1 MTDLM
6 IEPEAVV
13 DPYLDD
19 GIIEGGY
26 TEAVEPEVVPVGG
39 IAYAIDEQ
47 TLNKLG
53 ADVVGD
59 YERDNNS
66 RQEWKEKATK
76 ALDQAAQEEKPAKD
90 WPWPGASNV
99 SYPLL
104 TVAALQFQA
113 RAYPA
118 VVKGDEAVSVK
129 VFGVVPEVNPMAAKI
144 AATPVPEGQQPPPEV
159 QQAQQSV
166 AMHEQAVMD
175 RQIKQ
180 ARAKRVGD
188 YLNYQLFYEQ
198 PEWEADTD
206 AMLLVLPIVG
216 CAFRKTFVDPDTQ
229 KVVSRYVPA
238 MNVVVPQS
246 ARDLATTP
254 RITEEMHDVYPYQ
267 IKQRIFSGEYLDFQ
281 NPVVGD
287 DDQCGRL
294 LLEQYRMVDIDGDG
308 LEEPYVITVDHETSK
323 VLRVEPGW
331 TQRYPADTKQP
342 AMKFDR
348 FQPYTKY
355 GFIPDPKGRFY
366 DIGFGHLLDPITDI
380 VNTIVNQLNDAGTAQ
395 IAGGGFISGGLRLQ
409 GAGQT
414 NVFCWRPGEYKV
426 TQAAPGQLQASIWE
440 RTFPNPSPVSFQM
453 LELMLGAAKDITGVS
468 DVITGQAPSTAP
480 VGTTMALIE
489 QGLQSF
495 TAIFK
500 RYWRSAKGEY
510 RTLYE
515 MIGAYGDPQDYL
527 DVIDDPEADFAK
539 DFSPEGKDIVPVS
552 DPTVS
557 TKMQAMAKG
566 QFLLTQVGVGLNDRE
581 LRLRAYRAMDID
593 DPETLVPVP
602 QPPPGAEEA
611 AAIGKATA
619 EAELEVKKST
629 AQSNLAKANQSVE
642 QAKLIVQQAMK
653 TQEEARQIALET
665 GVASAE
671 IDALQRGLPSL
682 VQPSYDEVGAGN
694 TFGRGATAQG

>member
-1 MTDLM
+1 MTDALVIDAEYPGEEYTDPM
-6 IEPEAVV
+6 EVMEPAYE
-13 DPYLDD
+13 
-19 GIIEGGY
+19 
-26 TEAVEPEVVPVGG
+26 EPVAQIGG
-39 IAYAIDEQ
+39 ISYAIDQ
-47 TLNKLG
+47 GTLNRIG
-53 ADVVGD
+53 AEVVND
-59 YERDNNS
+59 YDRDKNS
-66 RQEWKEKATK
+66 RSEWEEKAKK
-76 ALDQAAQEEKPAKD
+76 ALDRASQENMPEKE
-90 WPWPGASNV
+90 WPWSGASNV
-99 SYPLL
+99 SYPIL

-129 VFGVVPEVNPMAAKI
+129 VFGVVPELNPADAKA

-159 QQAQQSV
+159 IAAQQAIQQ
-166 AMHEQAVMD
+166 HEQAVMA
-175 RQIKQ
+175 RQAKTQ
-180 ARAKRVGD
+180 RAKRVGD
-188 YLNYQLFYEQ
+188 YLNYQLFYGM
-198 PEWEADTD
+198 PEWESDTD
-206 AMLLVLPIVG
+206 AMLLALPIVG

-229 KVVSRYVPA
+229 RVISRYVPA
-238 MNVVVPQS
+238 MNVIVPQS
-246 ARDLATTP
+246 ATDLRTTP

-267 IKQRIFSGEYLDFQ
+267 IKQRVYSGEYLEFQ
-281 NPVVGD
+281 QPVVAD

-308 LEEPYVITVDHETSK
+308 LEEPYIVTVDHETSK
-323 VLRVEPGW
+323 VLRIEPGW
-331 TQRYPADTKQP
+331 TARFPEDVNIPAVR
-342 AMKFDR
+342 FER

-380 VNTIVNQLNDAGTAQ
+380 VNTIINQLNDAGTAQ

-414 NVFCWRPGEYKV
+414 NVFRWRPGEYKV
-426 TQAAPGQLQASIWE
+426 TNTAPGQLQSSIWE
-440 RTFPNPSPVSFQM
+440 RTFPNPSPVAFQM

-500 RYWRSAKGEY
+500 RYWRSAKQEY
-510 RTLYE
+510 RTLYD
-515 MIGAYGDPQDYL
+515 MIGAYGDPEDYL
-527 DVIDDPEADFAK
+527 EVIDDPQADFAK
-539 DFSPEGKDIVPVS
+539 DFQPEGKDVIPVS

-566 QFLLTQVGVGLNDRE
+566 QFLLTQVGQGLNDRE
-581 LRLRAYRAMDID
+581 LRLRAFRAMDID
-593 DPETLVPVP
+593 DPETLIPID

-611 AAIGKATA
+611 QAIGKATA

-629 AQSNLAKANQSVE
+629 ATSNLAKAQQAVE
-642 QAKLIVQQAMK
+642 QAKKIA
-653 TQEEARQIALET
+653 EEARQIALET

-671 IDALQRGLPSL
+671 IDAIQRGLPGL
-682 VQPSYDEVGAGN
+682 GQPSNDQVDVYEPPLGG
-694 TFGRGATAQG
+694 